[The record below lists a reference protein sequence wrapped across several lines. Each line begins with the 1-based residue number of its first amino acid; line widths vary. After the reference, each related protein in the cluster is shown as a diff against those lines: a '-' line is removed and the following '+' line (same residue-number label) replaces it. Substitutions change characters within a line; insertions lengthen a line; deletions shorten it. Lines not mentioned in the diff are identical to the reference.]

1 MIYYIASLF
10 LLYALSYGLGLLVVR
25 GKMIVHDSRKIQ
37 SIVFFL
43 CATALMVYYDRSTGW
58 TDAILTTIY
67 PLIWVISFLEPI
79 RNRIP
84 FLKICFASIDR
95 PEDRPFTIILISTG
109 FVVGYWVLLAIM
121 QWLSLYNAAHLI
133 FITVFISTFGDG
145 LAEPIGIRF
154 GKHKYKTR
162 ALFTKKSYVRSI
174 EGSACV
180 ALSAVAGTVA
190 MYNEFTPLQLCAMLV
205 LMPICMAVTEA
216 KSPHTWDNP
225 FLHLVGGLITIL
237 CLQL

>member
-1 MIYYIASLF
+1 MTYYLGALI
-10 LLYALSYGLGLLVVR
+10 LLYVLSYGLGRLVIR
-25 GKMIVHDSRKIQ
+25 GTMIVHDTRKIQ
-37 SIVFFL
+37 SISFFL
-43 CATALMVYYDRSTGW
+43 CATALMVFYDRAHGW
-58 TDAILTTIY
+58 IDNVFTTIY
-67 PLIWVISFLEPI
+67 PLIWVLSFLEPI

-84 FLKICFASIDR
+84 FLKTCFASIDR
-95 PEDRPFTIILISTG
+95 PEDRPFTIIWLSTA
-109 FVVGYWVLLAIM
+109 FVVGYWVLLAM
-121 QWLSLYNAAHLI
+121 MEWLSIYNAAHLI

-154 GKHKYKTR
+154 GRHKYQTH
-162 ALFTKKSYVRSI
+162 ALFTKKKYVRSI

-180 ALSAVAGTVA
+180 ALSAIAGIIA
-190 MYNEFTPLQLCAMLV
+190 MYDYFTPSQLCAMLL
-205 LMPICMAVTEA
+205 LMPICMTLTEA